1 MATVPIYKPRCGNC
15 PYYGRHNEA
24 VPRKVQGAFLKV
36 GSRYCTGGKR
46 IKVFKPRD
54 PKVYVPT
61 WCPRRKFPL
70 ELRVYWFKDSNAW
83 FLHYLLERDGVH
95 GSPSGYDYAVRYE
108 GHTEVTARDFYE
120 LIQQK
125 TITEILG
132 VRVRN
137 GEIIEIDD
145 GLKAYYFHVREYSTD
160 ILTYFDGER
169 ARKNKLEQSNADT

>member
-1 MATVPIYKPRCGNC
+1 MPTMPIYKPRCDTC
-15 PYYGRHNEA
+15 PYYGRHTEP

-54 PKVYVPT
+54 PKVYVPS
-61 WCPRRKFPL
+61 WCPRRKSPA
-70 ELRVYWFKDSNAW
+70 ELRVYCFKNSNSW

-95 GSPSGYDYAVRYE
+95 SLPSGCDYAVRYE
-108 GHTEVTARDFYE
+108 DHTEVTAHDFYE

-132 VRVRN
+132 VQVRT

-145 GLKAYYFHVREYSTD
+145 GLKAYYFYAGEYGTN
-160 ILTYFDGER
+160 ILTHFDRER
-169 ARKNKLEQSNADT
+169 ARKNKLEPSDTDT